1 MSVRT
6 RVVVAAWLA
15 SLVAVGTV
23 ARGQTFAFTPL
34 PEVMIMSG
42 EDIGFRVEGWRGS
55 VPAGRLVIRV
65 DEQWVEVRES
75 MMHRPV
81 R

>member
-1 MSVRT
+1 
-6 RVVVAAWLA
+6 
-15 SLVAVGTV
+15 
-23 ARGQTFAFTPL
+23 
-34 PEVMIMSG
+34 MIMSG

-55 VPAGRLVIRV
+55 VPSGRLVIRV